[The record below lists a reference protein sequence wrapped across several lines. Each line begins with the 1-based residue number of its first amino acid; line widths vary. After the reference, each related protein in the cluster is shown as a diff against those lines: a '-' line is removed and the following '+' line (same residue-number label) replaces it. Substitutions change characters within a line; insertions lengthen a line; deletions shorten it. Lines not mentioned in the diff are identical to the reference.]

1 VHHLFDRRIVFV
13 GGKGGVGKTTT
24 AGALALM
31 AADAGRATLL
41 VSTDPAHSLGDVFDT
56 QIGNTETLLS
66 PNLTGLEIDPEAEAE
81 GHIDTVKTSMKSL
94 VAPRM
99 YDAIDRQLELARH
112 SPGTMEAALLERMA
126 DLMADTKGRF
136 DLLIFD
142 TAPSGHTIRLLS
154 LPELMAAWSDGMLGY
169 RDRSRKLGALLTM
182 LGRDPSGEDE
192 FGIIGGTRATPD
204 NSRDGRIR
212 DILLTRRRKFH
223 RARALLTDAKI
234 TAFLLVIN
242 AERLPILESRK
253 TLDILRTFRVPVAGM
268 IVNRLLPPDA
278 EGEFL
283 RERRLQENKYRD
295 EIDQTFS
302 ELRRVYLHLL
312 PHDVHGMAT
321 LRAIG
326 SSLVAQLNPAGE
338 HNEGASSTAGP
349 VL

>member
-1 VHHLFDRRIVFV
+1 MHRLLDRRIIFV

-24 AGALALM
+24 AGALALR

-56 QIGNTETLLS
+56 PIGKTETPLS

-81 GHIDTVKTSMKSL
+81 EHIDSVKSSMKSL

-112 SPGTMEAALLERMA
+112 SPGTIEAALLERMA
-126 DLMADTKGRF
+126 DLMADTKRRF

-154 LPELMAAWSDGMLGY
+154 LPEMMAAWSDGMLGY
-169 RDRSRKLGALLTM
+169 RDRSRKLSTLLTA
-182 LGRDPSGEDE
+182 LGRDSAAEDE
-192 FGIIGGTRATPD
+192 FGILSGATETPD
-204 NSRDGRIR
+204 DSRDGRIR
-212 DILLTRRRKFH
+212 DMLLARRRKFH
-223 RARALLTDAKI
+223 RSRALLTDASI

-253 TLDILRTFRVPVAGM
+253 TLDILRRFDVPVAGM

-283 RERRLQENKYRD
+283 RERRLQEDKYRS

-302 ELRRVYLHLL
+302 ELPRIYLHLL

-321 LRAIG
+321 LRMIG
-326 SSLVAQLNPAGE
+326 SSLAAQLDPAAKTG
-338 HNEGASSTAGP
+338 
-349 VL
+349 

>member
-1 VHHLFDRRIVFV
+1 MHRLFDRRIIFV

-24 AGALALM
+24 AGALALL

-56 QIGNTETLLS
+56 RIGNTETPLS
-66 PNLTGLEIDPEAEAE
+66 ANLTGLEIDPEAEAE
-81 GHIDTVKTSMKSL
+81 AHIDAVKTSMKSL

-126 DLMADTKGRF
+126 DLMADAKGRF

-154 LPELMAAWSDGMLGY
+154 LPEMMAAWSDGMLGY
-169 RDRSRKLGALLTM
+169 RDRSRKLGALLTT

-192 FGIIGGTRATPD
+192 FGMLGGSQGTPD
-204 NSRDGRIR
+204 DSRDGHIR
-212 DILLTRRRKFH
+212 DLLLDRRRKFH
-223 RARALLTDAKI
+223 RARALLTDTNV
-234 TAFLLVIN
+234 TAFLMVIN

-253 TLDILRTFRVPVAGM
+253 TLDILKAFNVPVAGM

-278 EGEFL
+278 KGEFL
-283 RERRLQENKYRD
+283 RDRRLQEDKYRA

-302 ELRRVYLHLL
+302 ELRRVYVHLL
-312 PHDVHGMAT
+312 PHDVHGIAT
-321 LRAIG
+321 LRMIG
-326 SSLVAQLNPAGE
+326 SSLAVQLDLALEAG
-338 HNEGASSTAGP
+338 
-349 VL
+349 

>member
-1 VHHLFDRRIVFV
+1 MHHLFDRRIVFV

-24 AGALALM
+24 AGALSLM
-31 AADAGRATLL
+31 AADAGRPTLL

-81 GHIDTVKTSMKSL
+81 SHIDTVKTSMKSL

-126 DLMADTKGRF
+126 DLMVDAKGRF

-154 LPELMAAWSDGMLGY
+154 LPEMMAAWSDGMLGY
-169 RDRSRKLGALLTM
+169 RDRSQKLGALLRV
-182 LGRDPSGEDE
+182 LGRSPSGEDE
-192 FGIIGGTRATPD
+192 FGILGGSRDAPD

-212 DILLTRRRKFH
+212 DILLARRRKFH
-223 RARALLTDAKI
+223 RARALLTDASI

-253 TLDILRTFRVPVAGM
+253 TLDILKAFNVPVAGM

-283 RERRLQENKYRD
+283 RERRLQEDKYRR

-312 PHDVHGMAT
+312 PHDVHGMDT
-321 LRAIG
+321 LRTIG
-326 SSLVAQLNPAGE
+326 KSLAAQLNLNAAIEAG
-338 HNEGASSTAGP
+338 
-349 VL
+349 